1 MWICNSCGQVNEYN
15 GPCEGCGTWTR
26 EGKRLEGLRRGAPVP
41 STYDAEAEERKE
53 RRRRIATF
61 IRLPAT
67 GVAGFLGWQ
76 YGSGLPDM
84 GMSRTV
90 LQVACAGLAA
100 LVIFVV
106 TWIVAAVFRAV

>member
-1 MWICNSCGQVNEYN
+1 MWICKSCGQMNQYN
-15 GPCEGCGTWTR
+15 GACEGCGTWVR
-26 EGKRLEGLRRGAPVP
+26 EGERLETLRRGAPVP
-41 STYDAEAEERKE
+41 ASDPEADERRE

-67 GVAGFLGWQ
+67 GIAGFLGWQ

-100 LVIFVV
+100 LVVFVV
-106 TWIVAAVFRAV
+106 TWIIAAVFKAV